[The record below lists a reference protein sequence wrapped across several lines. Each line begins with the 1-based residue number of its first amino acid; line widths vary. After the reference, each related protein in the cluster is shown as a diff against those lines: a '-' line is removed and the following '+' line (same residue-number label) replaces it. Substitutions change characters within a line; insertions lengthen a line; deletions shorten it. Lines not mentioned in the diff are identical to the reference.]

1 MIFHLGIMV
10 DKGQHFRVCQIQE
23 MQLLFYTVMKIDD
36 ALLSAAYSYSLLSAS
51 QLDVLDQYGS
61 R

>member
-1 MIFHLGIMV
+1 MV
-10 DKGQHFRVCQIQE
+10 DKGQHFRVCQIQD
-23 MQLLFYTVMKIDD
+23 MQLLFYTLMKIDD

-51 QLDVLDQYGS
+51 QLDVLDQYRS